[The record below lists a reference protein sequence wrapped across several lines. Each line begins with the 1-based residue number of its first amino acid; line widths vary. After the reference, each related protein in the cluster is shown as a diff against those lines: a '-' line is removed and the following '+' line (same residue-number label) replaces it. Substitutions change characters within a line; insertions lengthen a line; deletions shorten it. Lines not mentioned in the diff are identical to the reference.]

1 VSGASSSATQTAR
14 WSTSSATA
22 DRQDQLILGTG
33 YVSPADIR
41 TRHDLDGSH
50 VPRLRLAGPPT
61 SWPPPAPSSATAFDK
76 DGQEPDGATGVLSLY
91 HGDHKVG
98 EGRIKTQLG
107 AFAIAGA
114 GPYVSRQDGEP
125 VTQDYPGASPHTF
138 SGGTIDRVAIDVS
151 GEPYLDLE
159 REAALMMMRE

>member
-1 VSGASSSATQTAR
+1 
-14 WSTSSATA
+14 
-22 DRQDQLILGTG
+22 
-33 YVSPADIR
+33 
-41 TRHDLDGSH
+41 
-50 VPRLRLAGPPT
+50 
-61 SWPPPAPSSATAFDK
+61 
-76 DGQEPDGATGVLSLY
+76 VLSLY

-114 GPYVSRQDGEP
+114 GLYVSRQDGEP
-125 VTQDYPGASPHTF
+125 VTQDYPGASPQTF